1 MNISDILSEDMILV
15 DATADNKRQLLAE
28 LADFVAQKQD
38 LDKNTVFEAILER
51 ENLGTTGYGGG
62 VAFPHAR
69 LAGILQNVTAFVRL
83 NKGVDY
89 DALDGQKVDLL
100 AFLISSEQNGE
111 DHLQALA
118 AFSRVLKNPEIC
130 AMVRQARSI
139 HEIYQALQR

>member
-15 DATADNKRQLLAE
+15 DATADSKRQLLAQ
-28 LADFVAQKQD
+28 LADFVAQKQN

-69 LAGILQNVTAFVRL
+69 LAGISQNVAAFVRL
-83 NKGVDY
+83 DRGVDY
-89 DALDGQKVDLL
+89 DALDGHKVDLL

-130 AMVRQARSI
+130 QMVRQARSI